1 MAEQK
6 ITKDAVK
13 ILHNRYIKGKPNR
26 LKSLQAE
33 RQKNYIAAE
42 IYRLRTKAGLSQK
55 QLADKIGTT
64 QSVISRLEEADYSG
78 YSLTKLRKI
87 ANALNCRIEV
97 NFVPDTTR
105 KRHYARMA

>member
-1 MAEQK
+1 MAERK
-6 ITKDAVK
+6 TKDAVK
-13 ILHNRYIKGKPNR
+13 ILHDRYIKGKPNR

-33 RQKNYIAAE
+33 RQKNYVAAQ
-42 IYRLRTKAGLSQK
+42 IYHLRTKAGLSQK
-55 QLADKIGTT
+55 QLAGKINTT

-97 NFVPDTTR
+97 NFVPDTSN
-105 KRHYARMA
+105 KRHYAHTA